1 MARIEEALS
10 MLDDAKRIDPLS
22 LFVTASKAAVLLMA
36 RRVDEAELECRRAL
50 ELDANFWRA
59 IVGLGRCHEARGV
72 YEDAIVCFERAKA
85 VSDNVPTAIG
95 ALGRA
100 YALTGRTSDAH
111 LLLDELDNLAKSRYV
126 SPYGRVLIYLGLGD
140 DKVFDWLE
148 RSSRERAGW
157 LMYLTTD
164 PRFDPLRQDIRFHS
178 LLERL
183 GLPEIAYSATVSR

>member
-1 MARIEEALS
+1 
-10 MLDDAKRIDPLS
+10 
-22 LFVTASKAAVLLMA
+22 MA